1 MSISLLGSINVCKV
15 NTGWADKIQS
25 DRFENPNNMTCP
37 LWNGQDSFGRFV
49 HPDSFYTKN
58 GGCNSADDRVAVE
71 NALRPQY
78 IEYVALDAAGF
89 RNISYAGQ
97 PNAYREANTPSGYEG
112 YSDNRIPQGMMQE
125 QHRAEALST
134 RQQNLNINM
143 IVGSAGFD
151 YGATNTPYD
160 TGMAGV
166 QGGYY
171 SSGGMGL
178 ACGRRAP
185 PAPYGANVMEGYE
198 DNRSHH
204 QGCVDTQSNYNH
216 DSRVAQSAM
225 HAYQSNMQK
234 CGAGF

>member
-89 RNISYAGQ
+89 NKISYAGQ
-97 PNAYREANTPSGYEG
+97 PNAYKEANTMSGYEG
-112 YSDNRIPQGMMQE
+112 YSDNRMPMSQGGMQD
-125 QHRAEALST
+125 QNAHRAEAMFT
-134 RQQNLNINM
+134 RQSNLDINM

-151 YGATNTPYD
+151 YGATNTLGD
-160 TGMAGV
+160 TGYAGV
-166 QGGYY
+166 QGGYN

-178 ACGRRAP
+178 ACGRRP
-185 PAPYGANVMEGYE
+185 PPMPYGPNVREGF
-198 DNRSHH
+198 
-204 QGCVDTQSNYNH
+204 VDTRSNYNH

-225 HAYQSNMQK
+225 HGYQSNMQK

>member
-89 RNISYAGQ
+89 RDLSYAGQ
-97 PNAYREANTPSGYEG
+97 PNAYKEAPKSYEG
-112 YSDNRIPQGMMQE
+112 YSDNRMPQQMYQNA
-125 QHRAEALST
+125 HTAEALST

-160 TGMAGV
+160 TGYAGV
-166 QGGYY
+166 QGGYN

-178 ACGRRAP
+178 ACGRRP
-185 PAPYGANVMEGYE
+185 PPMPYGPNVREGF
-198 DNRSHH
+198 
-204 QGCVDTQSNYNH
+204 VDTRSNYNH

-225 HAYQSNMQK
+225 HGYQSNMQK

>member
-89 RNISYAGQ
+89 RDLSYAGQ
-97 PNAYREANTPSGYEG
+97 PNAYREG
-112 YSDNRIPQGMMQE
+112 YSDNRMAPQNV
-125 QHRAEALST
+125 HRAEAVNT
-134 RQQNLNINM
+134 RQRNLDVNM
-143 IVGSAGFD
+143 ITGSFGND

-166 QGGYY
+166 MGGYNG
-171 SSGGMGL
+171 GGMGL

-185 PAPYGANVMEGYE
+185 PPQVRENF
-198 DNRSHH
+198 
-204 QGCVDTQSNYNH
+204 VDTRSNYNH

-225 HAYQSNMQK
+225 HSYQSNMQK
-234 CGAGF
+234 CNAGF

>member
-1 MSISLLGSINVCKV
+1 MISLLGSINVCKV

-89 RNISYAGQ
+89 RDISYAGQ
-97 PNAYREANTPSGYEG
+97 PNAYRQANTISGYEG
-112 YSDNRIPQGMMQE
+112 YADNRMPQQTMKDQNV
-125 QHRAEALST
+125 HRSESLFT
-134 RQQNLNINM
+134 RQSNLDVNM
-143 IVGSAGFD
+143 IVGSAGYD
-151 YGATNTPYD
+151 YGSTNTPYD

-185 PAPYGANVMEGYE
+185 PQPYGPTKEGF
-198 DNRSHH
+198 
-204 QGCVDTQSNYNH
+204 VDTRSNYNH

>member
-1 MSISLLGSINVCKV
+1 MS
-15 NTGWADKIQS
+15 Q
-25 DRFENPNNMTCP
+25 M
-37 LWNGQDSFGRFV
+37 QDQ
-49 HPDSFYTKN
+49 
-58 GGCNSADDRVAVE
+58 NS
-71 NALRPQY
+71 
-78 IEYVALDAAGF
+78 
-89 RNISYAGQ
+89 
-97 PNAYREANTPSGYEG
+97 
-112 YSDNRIPQGMMQE
+112 
-125 QHRAEALST
+125 HRAEALST

-166 QGGYY
+166 QGGYN

-185 PAPYGANVMEGYE
+185 PMPYGPNVREGFI
-198 DNRSHH
+198 
-204 QGCVDTQSNYNH
+204 DTRSNYNH

-225 HAYQSNMQK
+225 HSYQSNMQK

>member
-89 RNISYAGQ
+89 NKLSYAG
-97 PNAYREANTPSGYEG
+97 PPSAYNQAPKTYEG
-112 YSDNRIPQGMMQE
+112 YSDNRMSQNMPQQT
-125 QHRAEALST
+125 AEAMFT
-134 RQQNLNINM
+134 RQSALDVNM
-143 IVGSAGFD
+143 IVGSAGYD
-151 YGATNTPYD
+151 YSATNPQYD
-160 TGMAGV
+160 TGSAGV

-178 ACGRRAP
+178 ACGRRQP
-185 PAPYGANVMEGYE
+185 PQPYGPVREGF
-198 DNRSHH
+198 
-204 QGCVDTQSNYNH
+204 VDTRSNYNH

-225 HAYQSNMQK
+225 HGYQSNMQK